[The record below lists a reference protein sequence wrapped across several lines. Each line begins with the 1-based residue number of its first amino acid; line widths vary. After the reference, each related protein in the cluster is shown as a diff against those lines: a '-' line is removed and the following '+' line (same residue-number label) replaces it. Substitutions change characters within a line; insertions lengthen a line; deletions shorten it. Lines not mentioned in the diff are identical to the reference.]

1 MNSVEG
7 YVAHKV
13 HGVKEGQSAF
23 GPSFVIFA
31 ILDWAGICNNEKGF
45 LTIKPSFL
53 MELEESKIEKK
64 SI

>member
-13 HGVKEGQSAF
+13 HGVKEGESAF
-23 GPSFVIFA
+23 EPGFVICA
-31 ILDWAGICNNEKGF
+31 ILDWADVCNNERGF

-53 MELEESKIEKK
+53 MGFEECEKED
-64 SI
+64 